1 MQNKTEVIDKL
12 LVECGLTPRLM
23 VSKKE
28 QIDPRLYEVLPTD
41 KLRGFG
47 MMGSA
52 GVGKSCAIAWWLRHI
67 NEIRYDYLVG
77 QADGRELA
85 VFNQT
90 GDFRSKRF
98 DWIYWPD
105 CALAHQD
112 ANRFGEPIHALR
124 RGDSIR
130 PHPFAVQTLKSSPLL
145 VLDDLG
151 RERGNIDSYTNQILD
166 SVINYRYEHNLPT
179 IWTTNLEQE
188 AFIAQYGMPMLDRLT
203 GMSPAAGWVQGDSKR
218 GTE

>member
-12 LVECGLTPRLM
+12 LVECGLTPRLIA
-23 VSKKE
+23 SKKE
-28 QIDPRLYEVLPTD
+28 QIDPRIYEALPTD

-77 QADGRELA
+77 QADGKEIATLEETGY
-85 VFNQT
+85 FNP
-90 GDFRSKRF
+90 KRF

-112 ANRFGEPIHALR
+112 ANRFGTPIK
-124 RGDSIR
+124 GVY
-130 PHPFAVQTLKSSPLL
+130 PFAVQTLKDSPLL

-151 RERGNIDSYTNQILD
+151 RERGSIDSYTNQILD
-166 SVINYRYEHNLPT
+166 SVVNYRYEHNLPT

-218 GTE
+218 GME